1 MKRILL
7 NQATTYPEY
16 SEISPSRFRKVPHDA
31 PDEFLK
37 MDEVGELIFAP
48 DPRTGIPRS
57 DLALIMSNS
66 ARPEVAEY
74 IRQTLQRPLPDSE
87 RSVNADDALRFTKS
101 PRESLES
108 YGDRLRAICSEAY
121 EKERNLKSTPNAD

>member
-1 MKRILL
+1 MKRLL
-7 NQATTYPEY
+7 LHQAQTYPEY
-16 SEISPSRFRKVPHDA
+16 SDITPSRFRKVPHDA

-37 MDEVGELIFAP
+37 VDEVGELIFAP

-74 IRQTLQRPLPDSE
+74 IRQTLQRPLPDSVLSE
-87 RSVNADDALRFTKS
+87 DPDEALRFVKNT
-101 PRESLES
+101 RESLEA
-108 YGDRLRAICSEAY
+108 YADRLRGICNEAY
-121 EKERNLKSTPNAD
+121 EKERKSKTNVNSD